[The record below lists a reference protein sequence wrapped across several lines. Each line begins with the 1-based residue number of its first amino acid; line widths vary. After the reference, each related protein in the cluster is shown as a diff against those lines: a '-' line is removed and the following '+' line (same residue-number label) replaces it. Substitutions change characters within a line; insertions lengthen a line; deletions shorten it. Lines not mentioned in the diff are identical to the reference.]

1 MQSGRGN
8 GAYFMYISDSFVRS
22 FELNP
27 IPECFKLSKFTVVWE
42 SYVALH
48 VELHILE
55 DKTQGTTLSHGSQSL
70 LLRRQ
75 YDLLRDLLVRP
86 AANKRKE
93 QCHTT
98 SLTD

>member
-1 MQSGRGN
+1 MQSGRRN
-8 GAYFMYISDSFVRS
+8 GAYFLYTSDSFVHS

-27 IPECFKLSKFTVVWE
+27 VTKCLKLSIFHVVWE

-48 VELHILE
+48 VELHIPE

-75 YDLLRDLLVRP
+75 YDLLRDRLVRP
-86 AANKRKE
+86 AAK
-93 QCHTT
+93 
-98 SLTD
+98 

>member
-8 GAYFMYISDSFVRS
+8 GAYFMYINDSFVRS

-55 DKTQGTTLSHGSQSL
+55 DKTQGTTLS
-70 LLRRQ
+70 
-75 YDLLRDLLVRP
+75 RP
-86 AANKRKE
+86 SRCCCADNMTCSE
-93 QCHTT
+93 IC
-98 SLTD
+98 